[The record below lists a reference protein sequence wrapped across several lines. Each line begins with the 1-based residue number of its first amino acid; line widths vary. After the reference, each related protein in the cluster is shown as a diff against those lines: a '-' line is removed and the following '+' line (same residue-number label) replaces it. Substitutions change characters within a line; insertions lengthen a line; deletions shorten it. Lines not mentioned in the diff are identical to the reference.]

1 MNGID
6 EVVETIEFRGFPK
19 ISRLT
24 RECVVTEK
32 IDGTNGCIYIAEECK
47 PIELKSGRVVPF
59 LVGSRSRWIYPENDN
74 HGFAKWAYEN
84 KDELLRLGPGQH
96 FGEWWGL
103 GIQRGYNMK
112 EKTFSLF
119 NVAKWTD
126 DVRPKC
132 CRVVPTLWYGEF
144 NTTNI
149 LYELENLKRCGS
161 KASPGFMKPEG
172 IVIFHKAGNLMF
184 KKTIEKDEEP
194 KGKYATNQGAV

>member
-1 MNGID
+1 MNGI
-6 EVVETIEFRGFPK
+6 EETVETIEFRGFAK

-24 RECVVTEK
+24 RECVITEK

-47 PIELKSGRVVPF
+47 PIELKSGRIVPF

-74 HGFAKWAYEN
+74 HGFARWAYEN

-112 EKTFSLF
+112 EKVFSLF

-132 CRVVPTLWYGEF
+132 CRVVPVLHEAIF
-144 NTTNI
+144 DTNSCNAC
-149 LYELENLKRCGS
+149 LDELRINGS

-184 KKTIEKDEEP
+184 KKTIEKDEE
-194 KGKYATNQGAV
+194 GKHSARV